1 MWSDEER
8 KSIEEFEKAVE
19 KAGGYVDYVPG
30 RPVIIDA
37 DYRAMSKYC
46 REKGIS
52 SFDLTDEEYA
62 MFAYEPPLVYVGG
75 KLIQE
80 NGVNN

>member
-1 MWSDEER
+1 MWNDKER
-8 KSIEEFEKAVE
+8 KAIEEFEEAVE

-46 REKGIS
+46 REKGIT
-52 SFDLTDEEYA
+52 SFDLTEEEYA
-62 MFAYEPPLVYVGG
+62 MFAYNPPLVYGNKQ
-75 KLIQE
+75 KLKEKID
-80 NGVNN
+80 VK

>member
-1 MWSDEER
+1 MSDDI
-8 KSIEEFEKAVE
+8 KKAFNDLDDLAA
-19 KAGGYVDYVPG
+19 KHGGYVDYVPD
-30 RPVIIDA
+30 RPIIIDA

-62 MFAYEPPLVYVGG
+62 MFAYDPPLVYVGG

>member
-1 MWSDEER
+1 MLS
-8 KSIEEFEKAVE
+8 EKDK
-19 KAGGYVDYVPG
+19 KAWDDLDDLAAKYGGYVDYVPG

-46 REKGIS
+46 REKGIT

-62 MFAYEPPLVYVGG
+62 MFAYDPPLVYGDI
-75 KLIQE
+75 KKALIDIK
-80 NGVNN
+80 

>member
-1 MWSDEER
+1 MSSDLRKAWDELDEIAER
-8 KSIEEFEKAVE
+8 
-19 KAGGYVDYVPG
+19 AGGYVDYVPG

-62 MFAYEPPLVYVGG
+62 MFAYDPPRVYGG
-75 KLIQE
+75 SRQD
-80 NGVNN
+80 VNS